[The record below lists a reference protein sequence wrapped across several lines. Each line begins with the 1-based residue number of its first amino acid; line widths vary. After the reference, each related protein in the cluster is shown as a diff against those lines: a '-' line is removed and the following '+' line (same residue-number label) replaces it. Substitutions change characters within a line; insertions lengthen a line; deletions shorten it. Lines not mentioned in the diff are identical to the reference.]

1 VKAILTKCIEGLA
14 LLKAQVRK
22 LQAYFDAM
30 AKMVD
35 YVEEHQLNEFVGYID
50 GTLPADDKPFVG
62 YNVIDITRQ
71 FMFNA
76 VVLVRAWYGLFEDIA
91 QMWVDISAKHLI
103 QGSALVDTLGQE
115 IKKSDDGDGDGGGGG
130 GGGSGGGSGGA
141 PAEDPSQSKAL
152 LDVTAKL
159 ETWTTEAVDAVAK
172 IAEDVCLR
180 KHDTFPCTN
189 LCADSKTGSR

>member
-91 QMWVDISAKHLI
+91 QMWVDISANHLI

-115 IKKSDDGDGDGGGGG
+115 IKKSGDGDGDAGGGG
-130 GGGSGGGSGGA
+130 GGGSGGAA
-141 PAEDPSQSKAL
+141 PAEDPSQSKTL
-152 LDVTAKL
+152 LEVTAKL
-159 ETWTTEAVDAVAK
+159 ETWTTEATDAVAK
-172 IAEDVCLR
+172 TAEDVGLR
-180 KHDTFPCTN
+180 KRDTFPCTN
-189 LCADSKTGSR
+189 LCADSKRGSR